1 MLCVRPIRFT
11 HQPQAW
17 SVLLQALGLA
27 PAAEAD
33 GWREFD
39 SANGRLALHAASA
52 AHPGGTTQL
61 GFEVGDLDE
70 FARRTREAGSGVVIS
85 DEPHGRS
92 AAITG
97 PDGLVLTADVQS
109 DRPHPGTVDAA
120 LHVLALWMTPDVPGA
135 AATLRAIGARP
146 EIASDSGGWAQFR
159 AKNGGLVAAH
169 SGSAPAAELGFEYDG
184 DAGLLLERLLAAGL
198 AAQLIDESNGRTVRV
213 PDPDGGLGLWISE
226 RRRDLY
232 GYHRA

>member
-1 MLCVRPIRFT
+1 MLRVRPIRFT
-11 HQPQAW
+11 RRPQAW
-17 SVLLQALGLA
+17 AVLLQALGLA
-27 PAAEAD
+27 PAADAD

-39 SANGRLALHAASA
+39 SANGRVALHAAST
-52 AHPGGTTQL
+52 AHPVGTTQL

-70 FARRTREAGSGVVIS
+70 FARRTREAGSGVVIT

-97 PDGLVLTADVQS
+97 PDGLVLTADVQA
-109 DRPHPGTVDAA
+109 DRGLSGTVNAA

-135 AATLRAIGARP
+135 AATLRNIGARP
-146 EIASDSGGWAQFR
+146 DIASDSGGWAQFR

-169 SGSAPAAELGFEYDG
+169 AGSAPAAELGFEYDG
-184 DAGLLLERLLAAGL
+184 DVGLMLERLLAAGL
-198 AAQLIDESNGRTVRV
+198 AAQLIDESYGRTVRV
-213 PDPDGGLGLWISE
+213 PDPDGGAELWINE
-226 RRRDLY
+226 RQRDLY